1 MPLKDSNLCK
11 VHDDRWVKLGQIFLI
26 TIFPVFF
33 QCRTE
38 RKTISQ
44 VNYFFRRDRCLSN
57 HSKPLWT
64 GSHYESRDRNIVSS
78 AYFQIDFASE
88 RFEGEIFQGDIFT
101 QRNIQRSSTP

>member
-1 MPLKDSNLCK
+1 MGEIRTNFLNHNISGFFSVP
-11 VHDDRWVKLGQIFLI
+11 DRKKNNSSSKLF
-26 TIFPVFF
+26 V
-33 QCRTE
+33 
-38 RKTISQ
+38 
-44 VNYFFRRDRCLSN
+44 RRDQCLSN

>member
-1 MPLKDSNLCK
+1 MGEIRTNFLNHNISGFFSVP
-11 VHDDRWVKLGQIFLI
+11 DRKKNNISSKL
-26 TIFPVFF
+26 
-33 QCRTE
+33 
-38 RKTISQ
+38 
-44 VNYFFRRDRCLSN
+44 FFRRDRCLSN